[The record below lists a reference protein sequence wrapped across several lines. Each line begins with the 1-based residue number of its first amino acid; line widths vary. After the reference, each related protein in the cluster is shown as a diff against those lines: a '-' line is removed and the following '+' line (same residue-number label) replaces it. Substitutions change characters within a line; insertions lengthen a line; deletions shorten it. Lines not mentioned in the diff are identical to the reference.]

1 MKKIITLSSILVLCC
16 SVQAADTSVTL
27 KNVHLCCN
35 SCVKGVDK
43 AVSGVN
49 GSAAQCDKDA
59 HTVVITAP
67 DEATAQKAV
76 DALVDAGYFGASSNS
91 AIKAKPESGVKDAKV
106 QSLKITGL
114 HLCCNKCVTSV
125 KDALA
130 KVPGV
135 EGNTAAKGAESF
147 EITGNFSPKAA
158 MEALNKAGL
167 SGRVKS

>member
-1 MKKIITLSSILVLCC
+1 MLANALRTGSTSPQIQLMKKIITLSSILVLCC

-91 AIKAKPESGVKDAKV
+91 AIKAK
-106 QSLKITGL
+106 QI
-114 HLCCNKCVTSV
+114 
-125 KDALA
+125 
-130 KVPGV
+130 
-135 EGNTAAKGAESF
+135 
-147 EITGNFSPKAA
+147 
-158 MEALNKAGL
+158 
-167 SGRVKS
+167 GRASCRERV